1 MFAVGIDVSNGRS
14 TVAALRTKTDIVMK
28 PFNITHNLDGLSNLV
43 KQLQPLGDDVKIVME
58 HTGRY
63 YESLALFLHNAGF
76 FVCAVNP
83 LIIKSYNNGDNPL
96 RRIKTDNA
104 DSVKIAQYAIDN
116 WATLRAYIPV
126 DTIRY
131 ELKTLNRQFLLASKN
146 RTACSNNLVAL
157 LEQTYPGLR
166 SHFES
171 PVREDGSQKWVDY
184 AKTFWHL
191 DCVRKQSESAF
202 VERYRKWCSRHGY
215 NFSEAKAKSLYED
228 AKQRICL
235 VPKSETSKLLIVE
248 AVNQLNAISRTM
260 EVFRA
265 QMQRLAEQ
273 LPEYETVMGIYGVG
287 KSLGP
292 QLIAEI
298 GDVSRFA
305 HQKSLVAFAGVDPGK
320 NESGD
325 MHSRSVKTSKRGS
338 PELRRTLFVIMT
350 VLMQLQPADDPV
362 YQFLDKKRSEGKP
375 YHVYMTAGGTKFLRI
390 YYGKVRDCLKAKGL
404 WNQEN
409 PTPSNPV

>member
-14 TVAALRTKTDIVMK
+14 TVSALRTKTSVVMK
-28 PFNITHNLDGLSNLV
+28 PFTIPHSIDGLNTLV
-43 KQLQPLGDDVKIVME
+43 KQLQTLDGDIKVVME

-63 YESLALFLHNAGF
+63 YESIAMYLHNAGF
-76 FVCAVNP
+76 FVCALNP
-83 LIIKSYNNGDNPL
+83 IIIKSYNSGDNPL

-116 WATLRAYIPV
+116 WDTLREYIPV
-126 DTIRY
+126 DIIRY

-146 RTACSNNLVAL
+146 RTACSNNLIAL

-171 PVREDGSQKWVDY
+171 PVREDGSQKWVDF

-191 DCVRKQSESAF
+191 DCVRKSSLSAF
-202 VERYRKWCSRHGY
+202 TERYRKWCSRHGY

-228 AKQRICL
+228 AGQKICL
-235 VPKSETSKLLIVE
+235 VPKNETSKLLIAE
-248 AVNQLNAISRTM
+248 AVNQLNSVSRTM

-325 MHSRSVKTSKRGS
+325 MYSRSVKTSKRGS

-350 VLMQLQPADDPV
+350 VLMQLKPADDPV

-390 YYGKVRDCLKAKGL
+390 YYGKVRDCLKSKGL
-404 WNQEN
+404 WNQQN
-409 PTPSNPV
+409 PTPSSPD

>member
-14 TVAALRTKTDIVMK
+14 TVAALRTKTDVVMR
-28 PFNITHNLDGLSNLV
+28 PFNIKHNLDGLITLV
-43 KQLQPLGDDVKIVME
+43 NHLRPFGDDVKVVME

-63 YESLALFLHNAGF
+63 YESIALFLHNAGF
-76 FVCAVNP
+76 FVCALNP
-83 LIIKSYNNGDNPL
+83 LIIKAYNSGDNPL

-116 WATLRAYIPV
+116 WDTLREYIPV

-184 AKTFWHL
+184 AKTFWHV
-191 DCVRKQSESAF
+191 DCVRKQSESVF
-202 VERYRKWCSRHGY
+202 LERYRKWCSRHGY
-215 NFSEAKAKSLYED
+215 NFSEAKARSLYED
-228 AKQRICL
+228 ARQRICL

-273 LPEYETVMGIYGVG
+273 LPEYEAVMGIYGVG

-292 QLIAEI
+292 QLMAEI
-298 GDVSRFA
+298 GDVNRFA

-325 MHSRSVKTSKRGS
+325 KYSRSVKTSKRGS

-404 WNQEN
+404 WHQEN
-409 PTPSNPV
+409 PTPSIPV